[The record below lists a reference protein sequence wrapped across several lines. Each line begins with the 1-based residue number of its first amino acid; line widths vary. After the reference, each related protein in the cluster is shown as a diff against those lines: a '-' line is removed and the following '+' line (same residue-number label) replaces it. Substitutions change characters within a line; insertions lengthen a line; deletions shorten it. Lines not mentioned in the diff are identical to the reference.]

1 MKNQNQ
7 NNEPDINWLKDQR
20 IKITDFKTL
29 LVMILSPLS
38 CILVWLWLLFLTS
51 ND

>member
-1 MKNQNQ
+1 MKNNNQ
-7 NNEPDINWLKDQR
+7 EPNIDWLKEEQK
-20 IKITDFKTL
+20 IKFDLKTM

-38 CILVWLWLLFLTS
+38 CLLVWIFLLFLTS

>member
-1 MKNQNQ
+1 MK
-7 NNEPDINWLKDQR
+7 NNEPDIQWLKEDQK
-20 IKITDFKTL
+20 IKFDLKTM

-38 CILVWLWLLFLTS
+38 CVLVWIFLLFLTS

>member
-1 MKNQNQ
+1 MKNQENQ
-7 NNEPDINWLKDQR
+7 NEPDIDWLKDQR
-20 IKITDFKTL
+20 IKITDFKTM

-38 CILVWLWLLFLTS
+38 CILVWLWLLFLT

>member
-1 MKNQNQ
+1 MKNQ
-7 NNEPDINWLKDQR
+7 EPNIDWLKEDQK
-20 IKITDFKTL
+20 IKFDLKTL

-38 CILVWLWLLFLTS
+38 CLLVWIFLLFLTS

>member
-1 MKNQNQ
+1 MKNQENQ
-7 NNEPDINWLKDQR
+7 EPDISWLTKDQK
-20 IKITDFKTL
+20 IKFDLKTM

-38 CILVWLWLLFLTS
+38 CILVWIFLLFLTS

>member
-1 MKNQNQ
+1 MKN
-7 NNEPDINWLKDQR
+7 NNEPNIDWLKEDQR
-20 IKITDFKTL
+20 IKFDFKTL

-38 CILVWLWLLFLTS
+38 CILVWIFLLFLTS